1 MTAERQ
7 TAFIRS
13 LDEGNTTFLNEIEAE
28 AREAGVPIIRPE
40 TQRLLRFLL
49 EMQKPCRILEIGCAV
64 GFSALLMSEYGGE
77 DCRITTIEN
86 YEKRIPQAIE
96 NFREAGKEGQIRL
109 LQGDAADIL
118 PELTDSYDMIFMDAA
133 KGQYLSFLPEAMRL
147 LSPGGLLISDN
158 VLQEGD
164 ILESRYAV
172 TRRNRTIHSRMR
184 EYLYQITHDPRLET
198 IILPVGDGVAA
209 SKLCSSDRGEVCE
222 RQNC

>member
-1 MTAERQ
+1 MTTERQ

-64 GFSALLMSEYGGE
+64 GFSALLMSEYGMSE
-77 DCRITTIEN
+77 SRITTIEN
-86 YEKRIPQAIE
+86 YEKRIRQARE
-96 NFREAGKEGQIRL
+96 NFKRAGKEEKITL
-109 LQGDAADIL
+109 LEGDAAKIL
-118 PELTDSYDMIFMDAA
+118 PTLTGPYDMIFMDAA
-133 KGQYLSFLPEAMRL
+133 KGQYLTFLPEVMRL
-147 LSPGGLLISDN
+147 LSPEGLLVSDN

-172 TRRNRTIHSRMR
+172 TRRDRTIHSRMR
-184 EYLYQITHDPRLET
+184 EYLYRITHDPRLET
-198 IILPVGDGVAA
+198 VILPVGDGLAA
-209 SKLCSSDRGEVCE
+209 SKMRHAAE
-222 RQNC
+222 Q

>member
-1 MTAERQ
+1 MTTERQ

-64 GFSALLMSEYGGE
+64 GFSALLMSEYGMSE
-77 DCRITTIEN
+77 SRITTIEN
-86 YEKRIPQAIE
+86 YEKRIRQARE
-96 NFREAGKEGQIRL
+96 NFKRAGKEEKITL
-109 LQGDAADIL
+109 LEGDAAKIL
-118 PELTDSYDMIFMDAA
+118 PTLTGPYDMIFMDAA
-133 KGQYLSFLPEAMRL
+133 KGQYLAFLPEVMRL
-147 LSPGGLLISDN
+147 LSPEGLLISDN

-172 TRRNRTIHSRMR
+172 TRRDRTIHSRMR
-184 EYLYQITHDPRLET
+184 EYLYRITHDPRLET
-198 IILPVGDGVAA
+198 VILPVGDGLAA
-209 SKLCSSDRGEVCE
+209 SKMRHAAE
-222 RQNC
+222 Q